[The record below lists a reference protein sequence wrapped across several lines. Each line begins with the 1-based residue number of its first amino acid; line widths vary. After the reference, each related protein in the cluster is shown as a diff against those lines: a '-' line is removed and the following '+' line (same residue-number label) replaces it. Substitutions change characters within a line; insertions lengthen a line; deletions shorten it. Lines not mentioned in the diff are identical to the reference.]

1 MNQKRISVII
11 IITGVI
17 FILTDIFVLPLMLI
31 LTDAAGVLGGSVG
44 VIGGVGLS
52 TLMLLVKEARHGIL
66 PVLSVVG
73 ILCIAVGI
81 AVLILKKK
89 YDIEK

>member
-1 MNQKRISVII
+1 MNQKRISVIAIAAGI
-11 IITGVI
+11 IL
-17 FILTDIFVLPLMLI
+17 ILIDIFVLPLMLI
-31 LTDAAGVLGGSVG
+31 LTDAAGIIGGSVG
-44 VIGGVGLS
+44 IIGGAGLS
-52 TLMLLVKEARHGIL
+52 TLMLLIKEARHGIL

-81 AVLILKKK
+81 AVLILKNK